1 MQSEI
6 VKMAYLMN
14 SASIFEYK
22 VQNIEQ
28 LEIAVLQDVNQFPI
42 YGKGFA
48 FPHMVIGINRNGV
61 ATALYDLHEV
71 TFCRNDISVVLPDH
85 LLTPLKSSDDYCA
98 TLIIVARKFLDELK
112 RRTLSHNYS
121 KFHLAP
127 AYHLSDEQASQVMK
141 AIDMLVLISGM
152 SHQDLPNRH
161 EMLIYQLDILF
172 ELLNA
177 YRREQDKGHS
187 ETREN
192 VIFNQFCDLLVLH
205 HRTTRDV
212 AKYAE
217 MMHLSP
223 KYFSTVI
230 QKAVGVS
237 ASEWIEEYLITQIKL
252 VLTTRSELSVQQV
265 AYEFGFVE
273 SASFCRYF
281 KRLTGQTPSQ
291 FRKSH
296 SSQ

>member
-1 MQSEI
+1 MTYI
-6 VKMAYLMN
+6 MN
-14 SASIFEYK
+14 SADIFEEK
-22 VQNIEQ
+22 VQTIEQ
-28 LEIAVLQDVNQFPI
+28 SEIAVLRDVNRFPF

-48 FPHMVIGINRNGV
+48 SPHMVIGINRNGV

-71 TFCRNDISVVLPDH
+71 TFCRNDITVVLPDH
-85 LLTPLKSSDDYCA
+85 LLTQLSCSNDYC
-98 TLIIVARKFLDELK
+98 TTVVVVARKFLEDLK
-112 RRTLSHNYS
+112 CRTLSHDYS
-121 KFHLAP
+121 KFHLTP
-127 AYHLSDEQASQVMK
+127 AYHLTEEQASQVMK
-141 AIDMLVLISGM
+141 AIDMLALISEM
-152 SHQDLPNRH
+152 SHRELPNRH

-177 YRREQDKGHS
+177 YRREQDKEHS

-192 VIFNQFCDLLVLH
+192 IVFNRFCDLLALH

-217 MMHLSP
+217 MLHLSP

-265 AYEFGFVE
+265 AYEFGFAE

-291 FRKSH
+291 FRKNHASKEII
-296 SSQ
+296 Q